1 MRAIGKVYKP
11 ALRAQAA
18 RQVLLELLVAR
29 QLTSRARVNVDEAP
43 GGLAVNF
50 TVQDADAEAVVR
62 ELMKPFALS
71 YAVVRGMVS

>member
-1 MRAIGKVYKP
+1 MTAVGKVYKP
-11 ALRAQAA
+11 ALRALATHRVLQAK
-18 RQVLLELLVAR
+18 LVER
-29 QLTSRARVNVDEAP
+29 QLSARAQVDVDEAP

-71 YAVVRGMVS
+71 YAILREAPT